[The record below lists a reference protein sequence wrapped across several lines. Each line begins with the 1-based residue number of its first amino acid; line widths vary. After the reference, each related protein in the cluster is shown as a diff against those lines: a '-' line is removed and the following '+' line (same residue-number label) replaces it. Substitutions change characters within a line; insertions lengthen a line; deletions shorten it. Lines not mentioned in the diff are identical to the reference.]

1 MSPAELKRLVVERRY
16 EELRLIMKDK
26 MKMKQ

>member
-16 EELRLIMKDK
+16 EELRLVMKGK
-26 MKMKQ
+26 MKIR